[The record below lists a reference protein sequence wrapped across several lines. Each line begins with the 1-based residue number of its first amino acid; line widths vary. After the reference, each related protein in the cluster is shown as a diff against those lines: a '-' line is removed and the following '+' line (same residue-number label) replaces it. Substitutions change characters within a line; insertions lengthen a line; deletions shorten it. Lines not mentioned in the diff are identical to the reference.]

1 MLELILGK
9 TLHRLVN
16 ALMSHSML
24 TISLLL
30 MLLRLLLTEAKLL
43 DPTLVSLDCSQKKV

>member
-1 MLELILGK
+1 MRRLIIVK

-16 ALMSHSML
+16 ALVSHPRL

-30 MLLRLLLTEAKLL
+30 MLLRFLLTEAKLL
-43 DPTLVSLDCSQKKV
+43 DPTLVSLDCS

>member
-1 MLELILGK
+1 MRRLILVK
-9 TLHRLVN
+9 TLHQLVN
-16 ALMSHSML
+16 ALMSHPRL
-24 TISLLL
+24 TIFRLL